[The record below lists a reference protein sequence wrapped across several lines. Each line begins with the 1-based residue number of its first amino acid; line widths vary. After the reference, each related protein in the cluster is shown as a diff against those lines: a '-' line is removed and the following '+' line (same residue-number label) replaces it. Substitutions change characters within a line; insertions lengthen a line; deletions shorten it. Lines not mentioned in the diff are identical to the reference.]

1 MQSSLKK
8 SEFWFKAIGV
18 ASFAN
23 MTCSAIALGEM
34 LQPNQKPFILPHNL
48 KPLAFLKK
56 MQIFKVERNH
66 FSQNPCSIERD
77 SVCEF

>member
-8 SEFWFKAIGV
+8 SEFWFKAMGV

-23 MTCSAIALGEM
+23 MTCSAIALAEM
-34 LQPNQKPFILPHNL
+34 LQPNQEPFILPDHL
-48 KPLAFLKK
+48 KYLEPLKN
-56 MQIFKVERNH
+56 MQIFKVERND
-66 FSQNPCSIERD
+66 FAKNTCSIERD